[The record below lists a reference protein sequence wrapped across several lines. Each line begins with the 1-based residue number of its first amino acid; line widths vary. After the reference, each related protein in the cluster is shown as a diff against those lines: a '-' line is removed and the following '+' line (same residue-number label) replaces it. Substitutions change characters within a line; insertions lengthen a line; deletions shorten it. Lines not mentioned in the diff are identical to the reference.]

1 MPGQL
6 SRVTDISKRLYTNA
20 MIGVGMRQ
28 CDLVSATAPTLR
40 DDGPSL
46 FAAPAGFGL
55 LAAGIGAAETRA
67 IEAVFPDFTIS
78 HRLPAAT
85 GVSAVVSWSDLR
97 RKGRPRRRAAALGV
111 PFLLFGSG
119 LLRAPPGWG
128 ARNPVLSVTAQAMTG
143 PRSPIDL
150 LDPERLLA
158 SSGWES
164 SGLLGRASG
173 LRHEIV
179 SRRLAGPWWSREPDP
194 GLPRGGRHALILGD
208 SNPEGANSLEL
219 LNAMLQA
226 ARAENASRQTVI
238 VAPRHRGGRR
248 LAAGFLRDA
257 AANGC
262 TVLTGTVDIWE
273 AIGGAE
279 SVYTAGGETGFLALL
294 AGARIRCFADS
305 FYSGWGITTDE
316 PGVPQKPLR
325 RTIDE
330 VFAGAC
336 LLATRYLDPY
346 RREPASFEDIL
357 EILADWQKIEAANR
371 DVTVCLGMSFWK
383 RRQVRDFFRSSA
395 GTPAFRRT
403 TDAGLAAARRRP
415 RGSIA
420 VWASRAPAGLAEAAE
435 QKGIPLIRVEDGFIR
450 SVGLGSDFIP
460 AASLAL
466 DSRGMH
472 FDPSVRSDL
481 EQLLAETEFDAALI
495 ERARDLIRQLI
506 ARGIT
511 KYNVGDTALPIKW
524 PARRRRI
531 LVPGQVEDDLSVRL
545 GGEGITRNL
554 DLLAR
559 VRTANPDAFILYK
572 PHPDVEAGHREGKV
586 ADGVV
591 TNFAD
596 IVIRDISTAVILA
609 EIDEVHTLTS
619 LAGFE
624 ALLRGRR
631 VVVYGRPFY
640 AGWGLTSDLSGIDR
654 GRRLTLEQL
663 VAGAL
668 ILYPRY
674 LDPVTRLPCKPELVI
689 ERLASPELWRPGLLV
704 AARRL
709 QGSLV
714 RRWNETLVRSARL
727 FAKSAP
733 SS

>member
-1 MPGQL
+1 MSQCLSLSPAKGLGRRRRCAGLPYPGRMASPSFHVKGSSSPARSPAAGYLLHRWAPCSAGRHSAGSRATIAYCAAAGFSWTVPGQL

-28 CDLVSATAPTLR
+28 CDLVSATAPTSR

-46 FAAPAGFGL
+46 FVAPAGFGL

-67 IEAVFPDFTIS
+67 IEALFPDFTIS

-173 LRHEIV
+173 LRHQIV

-208 SNPEGANSLEL
+208 SNPEGSNSLEL

-305 FYSGWGITTDE
+305 FYSGWGITMDE

-336 LLATRYLDPY
+336 LRNVVLETSAGPRFFPVERWHAGLSAYHGRGACGRPPQATRQH
-346 RREPASFEDIL
+346 RRL
-357 EILADWQKIEAANR
+357 
-371 DVTVCLGMSFWK
+371 
-383 RRQVRDFFRSSA
+383 
-395 GTPAFRRT
+395 
-403 TDAGLAAARRRP
+403 GLA
-415 RGSIA
+415 
-420 VWASRAPAGLAEAAE
+420 
-435 QKGIPLIRVEDGFIR
+435 
-450 SVGLGSDFIP
+450 
-460 AASLAL
+460 
-466 DSRGMH
+466 
-472 FDPSVRSDL
+472 
-481 EQLLAETEFDAALI
+481 
-495 ERARDLIRQLI
+495 
-506 ARGIT
+506 
-511 KYNVGDTALPIKW
+511 
-524 PARRRRI
+524 
-531 LVPGQVEDDLSVRL
+531 
-545 GGEGITRNL
+545 
-554 DLLAR
+554 
-559 VRTANPDAFILYK
+559 
-572 PHPDVEAGHREGKV
+572 
-586 ADGVV
+586 
-591 TNFAD
+591 
-596 IVIRDISTAVILA
+596 
-609 EIDEVHTLTS
+609 
-619 LAGFE
+619 
-624 ALLRGRR
+624 
-631 VVVYGRPFY
+631 
-640 AGWGLTSDLSGIDR
+640 
-654 GRRLTLEQL
+654 
-663 VAGAL
+663 
-668 ILYPRY
+668 
-674 LDPVTRLPCKPELVI
+674 
-689 ERLASPELWRPGLLV
+689 RPGG
-704 AARRL
+704 AR
-709 QGSLV
+709 
-714 RRWNETLVRSARL
+714 
-727 FAKSAP
+727 
-733 SS
+733 